1 MFFSVLNGSDSFIDI
16 LESLGGHN
24 GIDGTNF
31 TWTVDIAAG
40 QSIVIEVDDSESSR
54 GKTNPLVV
62 QAGTSSSCLNGSASS
77 TGSSS
82 LTTSSSSSTSHPA
95 GTGTSSSTSSAKKI
109 PIGAIV
115 GGVIGSIVLI
125 FVVLF
130 VLLML
135 RKRRRHHAEAGI
147 QRGDLNELDLS
158 EGEKRVNS
166 PTEGLTVPHSFN
178 SEQQL
183 LLTNLKQSSHSTIVL
198 SPPTNDHLPG
208 ASGASGSAIVL
219 SPLTND
225 NLPGASGASGS
236 AIALSPPTNDS
247 LPGASSAPGSGMGA
261 VGHKAARADNIQ
273 DNGKRVLER
282 ARAEQME
289 AIHRET
295 PEQALETVESD
306 ILKSGNTNT
315 ASPPQVPTPTPI
327 EEPHQEERP
336 DDDLEE
342 ANELLLELRELHIVR
357 RLQEIHSRRAGG
369 SDPDMAPPNYE

>member
-1 MFFSVLNGSDSFIDI
+1 MPFSVLNGSDSGVDI
-16 LESLGGHN
+16 LESLGGN
-24 GIDGTNF
+24 SGMDGTNF
-31 TWTVDIAAG
+31 TWTVNIAAG
-40 QSIVIEVDDSESSR
+40 QNIVIEVDDSVTGR
-54 GKTNPLVV
+54 GKTNPVVV

-82 LTTSSSSSTSHPA
+82 SSSTSHPA
-95 GTGTSSSTSSAKKI
+95 GTSISSSASSAKKI

-115 GGVIGSIVLI
+115 GGVIG
-125 FVVLF
+125 
-130 VLLML
+130 
-135 RKRRRHHAEAGI
+135 EAGI

-219 SPLTND
+219 SP
-225 NLPGASGASGS
+225 
-236 AIALSPPTNDS
+236 PTNDS

-289 AIHRET
+289 AIRRET
-295 PEQALETVESD
+295 PEQALESN
-306 ILKSGNTNT
+306 ILKSDSRNTNT
-315 ASPPQVPTPTPI
+315 ASPPQVPTPAPI
-327 EEPHQEERP
+327 QEPRQEERP

-357 RLQEIHSRRAGG
+357 RLQEIHSRRAGD
-369 SDPDMAPPNYE
+369 SDPDVPPPNYE